1 MSPTHLKNHISIL
14 LLTIFLLPFSCFS
27 QKTSDSYENLWK
39 VIENDTTTKPT
50 KLLYLD
56 TYITKA
62 QKQNNTF
69 EHYKGLNKKSF
80 LVSYTESL
88 ILLEEMQPLLSK
100 IKNDSLTG
108 DFLNSKVVLFYKNR
122 AFNQALKCAIASENF
137 NEQHKNFYS
146 LNFVR
151 IDIGNIYYHTRH
163 YQKAVSYFNQAKNYY
178 KNFNDYN
185 HSRAYLSTLYSLGKT
200 FTQLQNT
207 DSLKSTIV
215 QIEENIHLLNA
226 KHKETESGYLNYLKG
241 CLAFLENNTADAATY
256 FKNALPIV
264 TANEDFTNQH
274 VIYLYLGK
282 IAWLNNDKAT
292 AVTYFSKID
301 ALFKEKQFLNYELRE
316 AYDYLISYYKET
328 NQTQL
333 QLQAT
338 ENLIALNKQFEAEQ
352 LNLANTLHTELETK
366 KLERERSILNISNK
380 QYGFGLVVL
389 GILILLLLVYVIW
402 QDKEKKKLKIKFTAL
417 IEKVKTDKIVLEK
430 ARIEEKQKLENE
442 EFISVFNENRK
453 TELQTELEIAKTY
466 SLTEKKLLRQLELF
480 ENQKQ
485 FLKLLKLDEL
495 AQDFGTNRS
504 TLSALLNKEKGNFN
518 IYLNELR
525 INEVLKDLTENSEL
539 RKLSIQ
545 EIAEN
550 YGFSNPKSFTQQFK
564 VQTGLTPSYFIE
576 QLELTELDYK
586 FR

>member
-1 MSPTHLKNHISIL
+1 MPTTHLKNHISIL
-14 LLTIFLLPFSCFS
+14 LFTIFLLPFSCFS
-27 QKTSDSYENLWK
+27 QKTSDSFESLWK

-62 QKQNNTF
+62 QKQNNVF
-69 EHYKGLNKKSF
+69 EHYKGLEKKSF
-80 LVSYTESL
+80 LVSYTEAL
-88 ILLEEMQPLLSK
+88 TLLKEMQPLLSK
-100 IKNDSLTG
+100 INKDSLTG
-108 DFLNSKVVLFYKNR
+108 RYYNLNVGLSYKNR
-122 AFNQALKCAIASENF
+122 KFNQALKYAITSENF
-137 NEQHKNFYS
+137 NEEHKKFYN
-146 LNFVR
+146 LNAVR

-178 KNFNDYN
+178 KSINDYN

-200 FTQLQNT
+200 YTQLQNT
-207 DSLKSTIV
+207 DSLKNTIV

-226 KHKETESGYLNYLKG
+226 KHKETENGYLNYLKG
-241 CLAFLENNTADAATY
+241 CLAFLENNTADAETF

-264 TANEDFTNQH
+264 IANEDFTNQH

-292 AVTYFSKID
+292 AITYFSKID
-301 ALFKEKQFLNYELRE
+301 DLFKEKQFLNYELRE

-338 ENLIALNKQFEAEQ
+338 ENLITLNKQFEAEQ
-352 LNLANTLHTELETK
+352 LNLSNTLHTELETK
-366 KLERERSILNISNK
+366 KLEKESSILNISNK

-402 QDKEKKKLKIKFTAL
+402 QEKEKKKLKIKFTTL
-417 IEKVKTDKIVLEK
+417 IEKVKKDKIVLENV
-430 ARIEEKQKLENE
+430 RIEENQNIENE
-442 EFISVFNENRK
+442 QVTSIIKEKEETDLK
-453 TELQTELEIAKTY
+453 TARTY
-466 SLTEKKLLRQLELF
+466 SLTEKKLLKQLELF

-485 FLKLLKLDEL
+485 FLKPLKLDEL

-518 IYLNELR
+518 RYLNELR
-525 INEVLKDLTENSEL
+525 INEVLKNLTENSEL

-550 YGFSNPKSFTQQFK
+550 YGFANTKSFTQQFK

-576 QLELTELDYK
+576 QLELAELS
-586 FR
+586 